1 MRRIMILLLTLLWG
15 MFVFLPGSVL
25 VKDAALRAAFAV
37 LPLLI
42 AALLV
47 ADGGRKWRMYIRR
60 VYAVLL
66 AMFGV
71 FIWGGLSLTPYVLGA
86 TILLWPEIR
95 ACLPRGNRRLL
106 FTGGALVFVI
116 LVPFIWWQWFH
127 NPLPSD
133 KELIEHFNAHRSEF
147 EQLAQGYRNF
157 RDRNKF
163 YEDSSKEVQALMK
176 KAGVNHIVEAGGGF
190 GVWYPEPYS
199 EHTLQV
205 RKSLEI
211 RPIFKLATT
220 EEELETLHRELPAL
234 FEGVA
239 PIQSGM
245 DILRVTVPTKFYLG
259 PKPGQVKWGKTTLRY
274 LDSFLAKGYC
284 YYPQSPRVE
293 NGHIVEAEYSLM
305 DNTYTRPGLRV
316 FDTLDDYP
324 PRWKRGECVL
334 KRINDKWLL
343 FMCRNTP

>member
-37 LPLLI
+37 LPLFI

-47 ADGGRKWRMYIRR
+47 ADGGSKWRIYIRR
-60 VYAVLL
+60 LYAVLL

-95 ACLPRGNRRLL
+95 GCLPRGNRRLL
-106 FTGGALVFVI
+106 FTGGALIFVI

-133 KELIEHFNAHRSEF
+133 KELIEHFNAHRAEF
-147 EQLAQGYRNF
+147 EQLAKGHRNH
-157 RDRNKF
+157 RDQDKF
-163 YEDSSKEVQALMK
+163 YELSSQEVQSLMK
-176 KAGVNHIVEAGGGF
+176 KAGVNRIVEAGGSF
-190 GVWYPEPYS
+190 SEWFPEPYS

-205 RKSLEI
+205 RKSLNV
-211 RPIFKLATT
+211 RPIENRAT
-220 EEELETLHRELPAL
+220 EEETMATYRRELPAL

-239 PIQSGM
+239 PLRGELDVALVTSPIQ
-245 DILRVTVPTKFYLG
+245 FCLG
-259 PKPGQVKWGKTTLRY
+259 PEPGRSVWWKKTLRY
-274 LDSFLAKGYC
+274 FGSFLNKGFC
-284 YYPQSPRVE
+284 YYPQIPRVE
-293 NGHIVEAEYSLM
+293 NGHIIDTGYMLR
-305 DNTYTRPGLRV
+305 DNSYTRPGLRV
-316 FDTLDDYP
+316 FDSLDDYP
-324 PRWKRGECVL
+324 PNWKGGECVVKKL
-334 KRINDKWLL
+334 DHHWYI